1 MEQKEE
7 ELIHQYVTNDEELKV
22 LYEEHRGAQT
32 AAGIVSP

>member
-22 LYEEHRGAQT
+22 LYEEHAELKQQLEV
-32 AAGIVSP
+32 VSP